1 MATSSAP
8 MPPLRPSDTEVIEIV
23 SLHQQEVWLLK
34 ALRRKLRFGEVTI
47 LVRDGLPVRLKRV
60 TEVLS
65 PQDALDW

>member
-1 MATSSAP
+1 